1 MEKQMFALK
10 FAVKDMERQSKRCE
24 KLEKEEKLKIK
35 KAIQKGNMAG
45 AQIHAENSIRN
56 KSQALNYLRMAAR
69 VDAVASRVQAAVQ
82 QRKVTQSMA
91 GVVRNLDSALKAMDM
106 GKMAQLMDKFES
118 QFEDL
123 DVQSGV
129 MEQAMSDTTATSVP
143 QERVNAL
150 MGEVADEAG
159 LEMKLEL
166 PSSHQSAVGVSTDSV
181 AADQDQLSQ
190 RLARLRNS

>member
-1 MEKQMFALK
+1 MFALK

-166 PSSHQSAVGVSTDSV
+166 PSSHQSAVGLSTDSV

>member
-1 MEKQMFALK
+1 MFALK